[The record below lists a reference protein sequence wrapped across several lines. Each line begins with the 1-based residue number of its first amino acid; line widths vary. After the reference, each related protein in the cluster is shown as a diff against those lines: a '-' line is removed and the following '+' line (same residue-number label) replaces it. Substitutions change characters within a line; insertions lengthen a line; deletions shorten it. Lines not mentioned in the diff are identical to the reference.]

1 MKVGYIGLG
10 VMGGPMALNIAKAGF
25 DLVVNDIDRAK
36 AEPQTDAGAV
46 WASTPREVAEAA
58 DIILTSVPGP
68 PQVAAVADGPDGLL
82 AGLSDGKVWAD
93 MTTNRPSFVREL
105 GDKVAARG
113 AVMLDAPVTGAVD
126 GARRG
131 ELTIFVGGEAETLAR
146 CQPIFDVMG
155 KTVASGKL
163 GDGNVVK
170 LITNQLWFTH
180 ARILGEGL
188 ALGAKAGVDI
198 LVLWEA
204 IKASVGDSF
213 VAHHDAPSIFAGHY
227 DPSFSVALCL
237 KDLGLTTELARDIG
251 VPVAL
256 TEKVEELFGDAKTA
270 YGGDAPELTVVK
282 LVEDAAGVSLRAE
295 GDWVPHWEK

>member
-113 AVMLDAPVTGAVD
+113 ADMLDAPVTGAVD

-131 ELTIFVGGEAETLAR
+131 ELTIFVGGEAEILAR

>member
-10 VMGGPMALNIAKAGF
+10 VMGGPMALNIAGAGF
-25 DLVVNDIDRAK
+25 DLVVNDIDRVK
-36 AEPQTDAGAV
+36 AEPQIEAGAA
-46 WASTPREVAEAA
+46 WAATPREVAEAA

-68 PQVAAVADGPDGLL
+68 PQVAAVAEGEDGLL
-82 AGLSDGKVWAD
+82 AGLGDGKIWAD
-93 MTTNRPSFVREL
+93 MTTNRPAFVREL
-105 GDKVAARG
+105 GDKVAATG
-113 AVMLDAPVTGAVD
+113 AIMLDAPVTGAVD

-131 ELTIFVGGEAETLAR
+131 ELTIFVGGAPESLAR

-155 KTVASGKL
+155 RTVASGKL

-198 LVLWEA
+198 LMLWEA

-227 DPSFSVALCL
+227 DPSFSIALCL
-237 KDLGLTTELARDIG
+237 KDLGLTTELARDVG
-251 VPVAL
+251 VPVTL
-256 TEKVEELFGDAKTA
+256 TEKVEALFGDAEAA

-282 LVEDAAGVSLRAE
+282 LVEDAAGISLRAD

>member
-10 VMGGPMALNIAKAGF
+10 VMGGPMALNIASARF

-36 AEPQTDAGAV
+36 ADPQIEAGAA
-46 WASTPREVAEAA
+46 WAATPREVAEAA

-68 PQVAAVADGPDGLL
+68 LQVAAVADGEDGLL
-82 AGLSDGKVWAD
+82 AGLGVGKIWAD

-105 GDKVAARG
+105 GDKVAAKG

-131 ELTIFVGGEAETLAR
+131 ALTIFVGGAPDSLAR

-227 DPSFSVALCL
+227 DPSFSIALCL
-237 KDLGLTTELARDIG
+237 KDLGLTTELARDVG

-256 TEKVEELFGDAKTA
+256 TEKVEALFGDAERA

-282 LVEDAAGVSLRAE
+282 LVEDAAGVSLRAD

>member
-10 VMGGPMALNIAKAGF
+10 VMGGPMALNIASASF
-25 DLVVNDIDRAK
+25 DLVVNDIDRDK
-36 AEPQTDAGAV
+36 AEPQIEAGAV
-46 WASTPREVAEAA
+46 WAATPREVAEAA

-68 PQVAAVADGPDGLL
+68 PQVAAVANGEDGLL
-82 AGLSDGKVWAD
+82 AGLGDGKIWAD
-93 MTTNRPSFVREL
+93 MTTNRPAFVREL
-105 GDKVAARG
+105 GDRVAAKG

-131 ELTIFVGGEAETLAR
+131 ELTIFVGGASGALAR

-188 ALGAKAGVDI
+188 ALGAKAGVDV

-227 DPSFSVALCL
+227 DPSFSIALCL
-237 KDLGLTTELARDIG
+237 KDLGLTTELAREVG

-256 TEKVEELFGDAKTA
+256 TEKVEELFGDAETT

-282 LVEDAAGVSLRAE
+282 LVEEAAGVSLRAD